1 MHNGQST
8 RAVTTQC
15 HKRTRTDVNFTQ
27 EHSIGELKATSHQG
41 GAPHVALSIASLRE
55 PFICYFMAAAARDLA
70 LERRW
75 RDRMCCECADG
86 ESGLIINTHA
96 ACETRAAPSTMH
108 VGLATQALN
117 KVGTESD

>member
-41 GAPHVALSIASLRE
+41 GAPHVALSIASHLFVTLWPPLRAISRSNE
-55 PFICYFMAAAARDLA
+55 GGAI
-70 LERRW
+70 
-75 RDRMCCECADG
+75 ECAVSVLMG
-86 ESGLIINTHA
+86 
-96 ACETRAAPSTMH
+96 RAA
-108 VGLATQALN
+108 
-117 KVGTESD
+117 